1 MLQDKFVAIGLPV
14 SFTVS
19 GEALNFSIEDLEVP
33 AEEEKGNSVFFLAGI
48 DTNYEIAFSSDQED
62 EGSSMNDARSFF
74 ASDEVVSS
82 SATAANNHA
91 INLLERSLR
100 RGKYTNETT
109 DSLGGLSKQ
118 IACMQKVISVPW
130 SNLKQFKDLGLH
142 TPKGI
147 LLHGPPGTGKTRLA
161 YAAAKDTDASL
172 YVLNGPDLVSEYQGE
187 SEAGLRAVF
196 ESARKNEPAIIF
208 IDEID
213 AIVPSREGNQNLAS
227 GSAFS
232 DRITA
237 ELLHL
242 MDHGLN
248 SQERVVVIAA
258 TNRIDAIDKSVRRPG
273 RFDYEIEVGVPT
285 PSDRLEILEIFLKSI
300 RHNLSEDEVRDIAM
314 TTHGFTGADLKA
326 LCNEASLALIEDISR
341 KAEQEGLV
349 PADID
354 LDALFVECE
363 HFLAAQRVTVPSAM
377 REVLFR
383 VPDVKWDDIG
393 GRVKLK
399 EKLNDIIGLQTKE
412 DLFAGLKIKPLKGI
426 LLYGPPGCSKTMLV
440 KAVASQSN
448 LNFINIKGPEL
459 LNKYVGESEKAI
471 KTIFSRAKAAAPAI
485 IFIDEIDGLVSVRSS
500 DSSNVAQNR
509 VLTQLLVEI
518 DSISI
523 QNRVAIIGAT
533 NRPDRLDLAILR
545 PGRFDWL
552 LYVPPPDSKERES
565 ILKCLFAKT
574 PVSCSENTSLD
585 DICEKYASLSEG
597 YSPADLLALVRQ
609 GALLAIEE
617 DFNALAVT
625 TKHLGSALSL
635 VQPSLLNLD
644 PSLVALYKQFERS
657 GLASSNR

>member
-1 MLQDKFVAIGLPV
+1 M
-14 SFTVS
+14 
-19 GEALNFSIEDLEVP
+19 
-33 AEEEKGNSVFFLAGI
+33 
-48 DTNYEIAFSSDQED
+48 
-62 EGSSMNDARSFF
+62 
-74 ASDEVVSS
+74 
-82 SATAANNHA
+82 
-91 INLLERSLR
+91 
-100 RGKYTNETT
+100 
-109 DSLGGLSKQ
+109 
-118 IACMQKVISVPW
+118 
-130 SNLKQFKDLGLH
+130 
-142 TPKGI
+142 
-147 LLHGPPGTGKTRLA
+147 
-161 YAAAKDTDASL
+161 
-172 YVLNGPDLVSEYQGE
+172 
-187 SEAGLRAVF
+187 
-196 ESARKNEPAIIF
+196 
-208 IDEID
+208 
-213 AIVPSREGNQNLAS
+213 
-227 GSAFS
+227 
-232 DRITA
+232 
-237 ELLHL
+237 
-242 MDHGLN
+242 
-248 SQERVVVIAA
+248 
-258 TNRIDAIDKSVRRPG
+258 
-273 RFDYEIEVGVPT
+273 
-285 PSDRLEILEIFLKSI
+285 
-300 RHNLSEDEVRDIAM
+300 
-314 TTHGFTGADLKA
+314 
-326 LCNEASLALIEDISR
+326 
-341 KAEQEGLV
+341 
-349 PADID
+349 
-354 LDALFVECE
+354 
-363 HFLAAQRVTVPSAM
+363 
-377 REVLFR
+377 
-383 VPDVKWDDIG
+383 
-393 GRVKLK
+393 KLK

-625 TKHLGSALSL
+625 TKHLESALSL